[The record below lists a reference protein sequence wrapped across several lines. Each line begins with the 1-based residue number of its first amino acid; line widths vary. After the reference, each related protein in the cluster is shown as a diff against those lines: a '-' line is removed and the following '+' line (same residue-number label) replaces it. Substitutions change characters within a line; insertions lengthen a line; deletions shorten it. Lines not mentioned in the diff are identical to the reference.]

1 MSKLFLNLY
10 NRTTIK
16 LFFQIASMVVSESKQ
31 LIELSTHWTVMGVN
45 KLYFGMHATNT

>member
-10 NRTTIK
+10 DDKTLFSNCSYGCKWKQTIT
-16 LFFQIASMVVSESKQ
+16 
-31 LIELSTHWTVMGVN
+31 ELSTHWTVMGVN